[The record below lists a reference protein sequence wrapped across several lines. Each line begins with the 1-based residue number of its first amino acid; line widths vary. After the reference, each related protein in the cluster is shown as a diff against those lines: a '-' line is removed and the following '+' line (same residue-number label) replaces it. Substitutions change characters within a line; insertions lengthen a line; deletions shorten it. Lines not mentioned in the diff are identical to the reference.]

1 MPNLDFPD
9 ICLSITTPACDIT
22 PADLSV
28 ARERVHNLPE
38 GYTKTLVRNMKMA
51 FPDKFQTEE
60 EAYLVFDAVKSVIA
74 TGLHNGDAVDLEG
87 LGVFRKE
94 KDESGRPKVVFYP
107 NEKLHEV

>member
-1 MPNLDFPD
+1 MPNMDFPE
-9 ICLSITTPACDIT
+9 ICFAVSDTDCRIT
-22 PADLSV
+22 PPDLETV
-28 ARERVHNLPE
+28 RERVHNLPT
-38 GYTKTLVRNMKMA
+38 GYTKVLVKNMRMA
-51 FPDKFQTEE
+51 FPDKFKSDE

-94 KDESGRPKVVFYP
+94 KDESGKPKAVFYP